1 MQPSETAISRDGIL
15 HLPPKSNLIHTLLYL
30 LLSFPLGI
38 LYFVFLV
45 TGLSLSAGLMVTLIG
60 FPLLIAVLAGAQAFI
75 RMEKRLASDWLHLSF
90 RETEAPR
97 EPLNLPFMRRTW
109 ALLKDPQ
116 TYLAVLYLL
125 LRFPLGILNFVA
137 TVTLG
142 SVTIGLVSTPLVYLV
157 LNRTLD
163 INIFDNTLFTLLGI
177 QISPWTEAWLCMG
190 IGLLLIPVAI
200 KILQAL
206 TLLSAKSLYLFTK

>member
-1 MQPSETAISRDGIL
+1 M
-15 HLPPKSNLIHTLLYL
+15 LLYL

-60 FPLLIAVLAGAQAFI
+60 FPLLTAVLAGAQAFI
-75 RMEKRLASDWLHLSF
+75 RLEKRLASDWLHLSF
-90 RETEAPR
+90 PATDAPR
-97 EPLNLPFMRRTW
+97 EPLNLSFLRRAW

-116 TYLAVLYLL
+116 TYMSVLWLL
-125 LRFPLGILNFVA
+125 LRFPLGILNFVV

-142 SVTIGLVSTPLVYLV
+142 SVTVGLISTPLVYYV

-163 INIFDNTLFTLLGI
+163 INIFYNNNDVFNLLGFHL
-177 QISPWTEAWLCMG
+177 SPWTEAWLCMG
-190 IGLLLIPVAI
+190 IGLLLVPVAI
-200 KILQAL
+200 KALQAL
-206 TLLSAKSLYLFTK
+206 TMLSAKSLYLFK